1 MPNNGY
7 QGKTWSAGDII
18 TNTALNDMEHGIQDV
33 VLVQDTNP
41 AQDPNTYQYGEYNKI
56 WVKSSESK
64 NVRIPTHDELLNSY
78 STSSV
83 SSPYITTFSDGAEN
97 VPVKNLTTS
106 IKSYTTTSGEPSPSN
121 YKAIN
126 GFSNIRVGICRR
138 NLADISKLT
147 PITGTTVTSIDNKT
161 YRITTDGSRTYR
173 AANIPFLQKT
183 YPPGT
188 YYIKFKVKANP
199 VVNSFTLVG
208 LRTIE
213 GNSLKG
219 NLIHIVD
226 SNIEKS
232 YSTVFTTS
240 DNTYFSYVGN
250 GNTIGDEY
258 ATDVTICDL
267 IISKVDIP
275 YEPYVEENT
284 VNITFPSEA
293 GTVYG
298 GTLDVTNGILTIT
311 HNTITIDGINKKYT
325 AKGSSTTR
333 DVYYF
338 GVNDGAIFNEEA
350 RYLLEKEYIENG
362 FACSIAPFK
371 DSKSTSPSYFA
382 TAYIG
387 LEGTQLQLRLS
398 IDHSEGIN
406 GNEIEDPDEALVE
419 ALRKVNAF
427 ANDLYNAN
435 KPIQYVYPLKNSIQ
449 RQLTPTELAT
459 VLGNN
464 SVYVNCGDLSITYCL
479 NPNSVKQKADMDVAL
494 GAYCTNTASG
504 AVASFSNGGN
514 NVSIKELVVNIESY
528 QPGSGDP
535 SSINIRPINGWAGVN
550 ITKTGKNL
558 FDQKLMKNQETE
570 NIINLYAPPGTQL
583 TMSSSAPIQG
593 TSGLVVYFCAA
604 TGPIGSNIDLV
615 YDGNSKTRTVSD
627 DGFVRIIQKRVTTE
641 NSFQDY
647 QFQVEI
653 GSVATEYEP
662 FNGSIYSVTFPS
674 QIGKVYGGTFNMT
687 TGMLS
692 VNKEYISLPTISG
705 TSISGNVR
713 RWYTY
718 ANFSNRPVV
727 CCDSLIASN
736 ETKASSIGYVYIDS
750 GRICITPDW
759 GQNVTT
765 VNEFNS
771 LLLEHPIN
779 LVVTLATPILY
790 ALDSV
795 DIQTLLGTN
804 TIFADTGDVS
814 VTYHID
820 PNIKS
825 EEIKNKME
833 TLDHIAMSAYTIDTA
848 STKMANFNNGAENV
862 PIKDLIIDINP
873 FQSGSEDPS
882 PTNIRPINGWKK
894 VNITHCGENL
904 LPITCTSGIISG
916 VTFTV
921 SDGIINVN
929 GMRNASSNST
939 FVIGSVTLPEGRYIL
954 SGGAK
959 NDNFYLQ
966 VYMPDGTATKETNGT
981 VEILLTETTLITV
994 RIFMRGGSTAY
1005 NLKFSPIIRVQ
1016 TYSNE
1021 LEEFEEYKGNVYTVT
1036 FPADI
1041 GTVYG
1046 GQLNVATGELIINK
1060 IMFESTWGKGTNE
1073 QAIGSTITKKKY
1085 LLTEPFKSNLPQKHN
1100 SICNLCNYALN
1111 SSETSHYSL
1120 MMQQVGVD
1128 INIYFELYL
1137 PNETASNQVVQ
1148 LVYEI
1153 NNPIYYQFDLNIINN
1168 IKTLLGVNNF
1178 FTDIGDRIKVIYCS
1192 DPTINKNKIEDN
1204 IVVMSSEIL
1213 KLSAAIFGDKILIF
1227 NSDGTV
1233 SWEEASS

>member
-1 MPNNGY
+1 MRAVEGNTLNGNF
-7 QGKTWSAGDII
+7 I
-18 TNTALNDMEHGIQDV
+18 
-33 VLVQDTNP
+33 
-41 AQDPNTYQYGEYNKI
+41 
-56 WVKSSESK
+56 
-64 NVRIPTHDELLNSY
+64 
-78 STSSV
+78 
-83 SSPYITTFSDGAEN
+83 
-97 VPVKNLTTS
+97 
-106 IKSYTTTSGEPSPSN
+106 
-121 YKAIN
+121 
-126 GFSNIRVGICRR
+126 
-138 NLADISKLT
+138 
-147 PITGTTVTSIDNKT
+147 
-161 YRITTDGSRTYR
+161 RITASDIDET
-173 AANIPFLQKT
+173 
-183 YPPGT
+183 
-188 YYIKFKVKANP
+188 
-199 VVNSFTLVG
+199 
-208 LRTIE
+208 
-213 GNSLKG
+213 
-219 NLIHIVD
+219 
-226 SNIEKS
+226 
-232 YSTVFTTS
+232 YSTVFTTNA
-240 DNTYFSYVGN
+240 NTYFSYIGN
-250 GNTIGDEY
+250 GNTTGSEY
-258 ATDVTICDL
+258 ATDITIYDL

-284 VNITFPSEA
+284 VNIAFPSNA

-298 GTLDVTNGILTIT
+298 GTLDVTNGILTVTHGIIT
-311 HNTITIDGINKKYT
+311 FNGTTVGFT
-325 AKGSSTTR
+325 TQGSATSR
-333 DVYYF
+333 NVYYR
-338 GVNDGAIFNEEA
+338 GISDGSIFDGRYGYLTEDECNEA
-350 RYLLEKEYIENG
+350 GLV
-362 FACSIAPFK
+362 CSVAPFK
-371 DSKSTSPSYFA
+371 NSNDTSLNYFA
-382 TAYIG
+382 TAFIG
-387 LEGTQLQLRLS
+387 VEGTQLQLRLS
-398 IDHSEGIN
+398 INLSEGIDT
-406 GNEIEDPDEALVE
+406 IE
-419 ALRKVNAF
+419 K
-427 ANDLYNAN
+427 ANQLAKDLYDAN
-435 KPIQYVYPLKNSIQ
+435 TPIKYVYPLKNPVPY
-449 RQLTPTELAT
+449 QLTPTEIAT
-459 VLGNN
+459 VLGDN

-479 NPNSVKQKADMDVAL
+479 DPNGIKQKADMDVAL
-494 GAYCTNTASG
+494 GAYCTNTISG

-528 QPGSGDP
+528 QSGNGDP
-535 SSINIRPINGWAGVN
+535 SSTNIRPINGWAGVN

-604 TGPIGSNIDLV
+604 TGPIGSSIDLV

-641 NSFQDY
+641 KSFQDY

-692 VNKEYISLPTISG
+692 VDKEYISLPTISG

-718 ANFSNRPVV
+718 ANFANRPVV

-759 GQNVTT
+759 GQDITT

-825 EEIKNKME
+825 EEIKNKIE
-833 TLDHIAMSAYTIDTA
+833 TLDHIAMSAYAIDTA
-848 STKMANFNNGAENV
+848 STKMATFNNGAENV

-929 GMRNASSNST
+929 GMRNASSNSA

-966 VYMPDGTATKETNGT
+966 VYMPDGTAIKETNGT

-1060 IMFESTWGKGTNE
+1060 IMFKSTWGKGTNE
-1073 QAIGSTITKKKY
+1073 QAVGNTITKKKY

-1100 SICNLCNYALN
+1100 SICNLCNYAIN

-1120 MMQQVGVD
+1120 MMQQVGMD

-1153 NNPIYYQFDLNIINN
+1153 NNPIYYQFDLNIIDN

-1178 FTDIGDRIKVIYCS
+1178 FTDIGGRIKVIYCS

-1204 IVVMSSEIL
+1204 IVKMSSEIL